1 MPDLSFNNINAG
13 VCQHSVHSN
22 TRHERIEQVL
32 LHVEEC
38 DDYGRYTVL
47 RRHSCPCRVVS
58 FHFMLRIVV
67 LIFSITNKFIEVN
80 NDHSLK
86 MVEIC

>member
-22 TRHERIEQVL
+22 TRHERIEQIL
-32 LHVEEC
+32 LHVEKR
-38 DDYGRYTVL
+38 DDNGRYTVL

-58 FHFMLRIVV
+58 FYFMLKIVF
-67 LIFSITNKFIEVN
+67 LIFSITNEFIKVD

-86 MVEIC
+86 VVEI

>member
-1 MPDLSFNNINAG
+1 MRDLILNNINAG

-32 LHVEEC
+32 LHVEER
-38 DDYGRYTVL
+38 DDNGRYTVL

-58 FHFMLRIVV
+58 FHFMLGIYV
-67 LIFSITNKFIEVN
+67 LMVAITNKFIEVN

-86 MVEIC
+86 MVEI